1 MRIVKSTK
9 IIWYLLL
16 CICLEISLQNCNMFT
31 TSKEK
36 SSSNLYA
43 LLYLSSLSTDSA
55 ACLYVKNSVAASTTG
70 TATVTCDTS
79 FAYMASV
86 AYPTHTMMNGITATN
101 LQVPIPQA
109 FTGTNAWKI
118 PLNPA
123 IASTSSTPSTGPIG
137 MAINGV
143 LLYNPCKQA
152 GCTSTSGDTKA
163 LGELDIC
170 NGHSGRSDDY
180 HYHAAPTCMMAGQ
193 ATSYWN
199 THPVGWIL
207 DGFAL
212 YGYNDASGTVA
223 TRDSECGGNTSTVSN
238 GPSGY
243 SYHLTDT
250 FPYILSCLRGTPSAD
265 FAGQAA
271 KFTNIRNDP
280 VTPFNVTNMTLTTD
294 SGYSVLTFTSA
305 ATFNTRVD
313 NSTYSISN
321 PQGVNTIKYK
331 QLTGTDLTTA
341 LAITANVGKT
351 SCWQFL
357 FPQAASSTNM
367 TFCR

>member
-1 MRIVKSTK
+1 MRIDQITK
-9 IIWYLLL
+9 IIMYLLL
-16 CICLEISLQNCNMFT
+16 CTCLEISLQNCNMFT

-36 SSSNLYA
+36 SSTNLYA
-43 LLYLSSLSTDSA
+43 LLYLSSLSTDST

-79 FAYMASV
+79 YAYMASNGI
-86 AYPTHTMMNGITATN
+86 ATHTMMNGITATN
-101 LQVPIPQA
+101 LQVPIPQS

-123 IASTSSTPSTGPIG
+123 IASTVTTPTTGPIG

-143 LLYNPCKQA
+143 LLYNPCKQS
-152 GCTSTSGDTKA
+152 GCTASSGDTKA
-163 LGELDIC
+163 LGELDVC
-170 NGHSGRSDDY
+170 NGHAGRSDDY

-193 ATSYWN
+193 ATSYWD

-212 YGYNDASGTVA
+212 YGYNDSTGTVA
-223 TRDSECGGNTSTVSN
+223 TRDSECGGNTNTVVN

-250 FPYILSCLRGTPSAD
+250 FPYILSCLKGTPSAD
-265 FAGQAA
+265 FAGQAS
-271 KFTNIRNDP
+271 KFTNIRTAP
-280 VTPFNVTNMTLTTD
+280 VTPFTVSSMTLTTESD
-294 SGYSVLTFTSA
+294 YNVLTFTSQN
-305 ATFNTRVD
+305 TFLTTVN
-313 NSTYSISN
+313 NSAYSISN
-321 PQGVNTIKYK
+321 SAGVNTIKYK

-341 LAITANVGKT
+341 LASNTGKT

-357 FPQAASSTNM
+357 FPQAASSQTM
-367 TFCR
+367 IFCR

>member
-1 MRIVKSTK
+1 MKIFHIRKSLLHFSLV
-9 IIWYLLL
+9 LLL
-16 CICLEISLQNCNMFT
+16 LSFVSNCNVLT
-31 TSKEK
+31 
-36 SSSNLYA
+36 SSSDSSSKSLTNLIA
-43 LLYLSSLSTDSA
+43 LYVLTADSVN
-55 ACLYVKNSVAASTTG
+55 CTYVKNSVAASTTG

-79 FAYMASV
+79 YAYMASTGI
-86 AYPTHTMMNGITATN
+86 ATHTMMNGITATN
-101 LQVPIPQA
+101 LQVPIAQT

-123 IASTSSTPSTGPIG
+123 VATTVTTPTTGPIG

-143 LLYNPCKQA
+143 LLYNPCKQE
-152 GCTSTSGDTKA
+152 GCTASSGDTKA
-163 LGELDIC
+163 LGELDVC
-170 NGHSGRSDDY
+170 NGHAGRSDDY

-193 ATSYWN
+193 STSYWD
-199 THPVGWIL
+199 THPVGWLL

-223 TRDSECGGNTSTVSN
+223 SRDSTCGGNTSTVSN

-271 KFTNIRNDP
+271 KFTNLRNDP
-280 VTPFNVTNMTLTTD
+280 VTPFAVSSMTLTTD
-294 SGYSVLTFTSA
+294 SSGYSVLQFTASSI
-305 ATFNTRVD
+305 FLTRVT

-321 PQGVNTIKYK
+321 PTGVNQVKYK

-341 LAITANVGKT
+341 LASNTGKT

-357 FPQAASSTNM
+357 FPQAASSTSIN
-367 TFCR
+367 FCR

>member
-1 MRIVKSTK
+1 
-9 IIWYLLL
+9 
-16 CICLEISLQNCNMFT
+16 
-31 TSKEK
+31 
-36 SSSNLYA
+36 
-43 LLYLSSLSTDSA
+43 
-55 ACLYVKNSVAASTTG
+55 
-70 TATVTCDTS
+70 
-79 FAYMASV
+79 
-86 AYPTHTMMNGITATN
+86 
-101 LQVPIPQA
+101 
-109 FTGTNAWKI
+109 
-118 PLNPA
+118 
-123 IASTSSTPSTGPIG
+123 
-137 MAINGV
+137 
-143 LLYNPCKQA
+143 
-152 GCTSTSGDTKA
+152 
-163 LGELDIC
+163 
-170 NGHSGRSDDY
+170 
-180 HYHAAPTCMMAGQ
+180 
-193 ATSYWN
+193 
-199 THPVGWIL
+199 VGWIL

-223 TRDSECGGNTSTVSN
+223 TRDSVCGGNTSTVSN

-280 VTPFNVTNMTLTTD
+280 VKPFSVSNMTLTTD

-313 NSTYSISN
+313 NTTYSISN
-321 PQGVNTIKYK
+321 SQGVNTIKYK

-357 FPQAASSTNM
+357 FPNAASST
-367 TFCR
+367 TIVFCR